1 MSFNLAD
8 VLKDVSN
15 LDTGRE
21 QIVYISRELIDSDP
35 NNFYSLDGL
44 HTLADNIAT
53 VGLQQPI
60 RVRKQADGRYIT
72 VSGHRRRAA
81 IDILAKDDPERWE
94 QIPCIVESGAASP
107 AMQQLALI
115 YANSST
121 RQLSGVE
128 LSKQA
133 EQVEKLLYQ
142 LKEEGYEFPG
152 RMRDHVAEAVN
163 ASKSKLARLK
173 VIRSKLIPQ
182 FMRLWE
188 AGSLRE
194 SVAYTLAGATPGR
207 QKAIWIAQTNDGKT
221 PFRCTDD
228 WVGSIL
234 RQMTDV
240 ETVCKKMA
248 CRVNDIST
256 CDHMYVRQ
264 SRAAALRQYT
274 ALSCHGCCIAC
285 SFLSSCSFSCERAAD
300 AKKKLK
306 DKAREDSKS
315 AKAAQREKEQPERD
329 ILALA
334 YSRVKQLRED
344 RGISAEDFVTASMG
358 YAYPGSM
365 ARLPGLED
373 GSDVRLSDRMPGGIW
388 ANEALELIRTAEL
401 LGCSIDYLLG
411 RDVPAE
417 PAKNVSN
424 LGTGWRTG
432 EPDDPGVYAALG
444 TILGAADPLLELW
457 KWDGTQWRLSGAS
470 GTPVAAFDA
479 QVHYWLPIP
488 SKAGACTTCM
498 SNSGQCGAAAFCSD
512 PATCRLQCDKDD
524 CNGRCGWIEEGG
536 NG

>member
-21 QIVYISRELIDSDP
+21 QIAYISRELIDSDP

-44 HTLADNIAT
+44 DALADNIST

-60 RVRKQADGRYIT
+60 RVRKQEDGHYIT

-81 IDILAKDDPERWE
+81 IDILARDDPERWA

-121 RQLSGVE
+121 RQLSGAE

-133 EQVEKLLYQ
+133 EQVENLLYQ
-142 LKEEGYEFPG
+142 LKEEGHDFPG

-194 SVAYTLAGATPGR
+194 SVAYTLAGATPER
-207 QKAIWIAQTNDGKT
+207 QRAIWIAQTNDGQT
-221 PFRCTDD
+221 PFRCTDG
-228 WVGSIL
+228 WVESIL

-240 ETVCKKMA
+240 ETVCKKIV
-248 CRVNDIST
+248 CRVNDVST
-256 CDHMYVRQ
+256 CGHVHVRLKN
-264 SRAAALRQYT
+264 AAALGQYC
-274 ALSCHGCCIAC
+274 AMSCRGCCTTC
-285 SFLSSCSFSCERAAD
+285 GSLVSCRFSCAFAEE
-300 AKKKLK
+300 AKKDLK
-306 DKAREDSKS
+306 SKAREDARE

-334 YSRVKQLRED
+334 YSRVKQLREN

-358 YAYPGSM
+358 YAYPGST

-373 GSDVRLSDRMPGGIW
+373 GSDVKLTDRMPGGIW
-388 ANEALELIRTAEL
+388 AGDALALVRTAEL

-417 PAKNVSN
+417 PAKDVSN
-424 LGTGWRTG
+424 LDTGWHTG
-432 EPDDPGVYAALG
+432 EPDEAGFYPAFIEIDSDLQPKCELTEWDGEGWIVFGCYAADV
-444 TILGAADPLLELW
+444 GAKVLAWSRGPDLE
-457 KWDGTQWRLSGAS
+457 KK
-470 GTPVAAFDA
+470 P
-479 QVHYWLPIP
+479 
-488 SKAGACTTCM
+488 
-498 SNSGQCGAAAFCSD
+498 
-512 PATCRLQCDKDD
+512 
-524 CNGRCGWIEEGG
+524 
-536 NG
+536 